1 MEGSGLTQVNDQYN
15 TQVMHCKIKICGQFD
30 LSIELESAIHLKEF
44 NFNLNV
50 QMFD

>member
-30 LSIELESAIHLKEF
+30 LSIELEVSNTSER
-44 NFNLNV
+44 V
-50 QMFD
+50 QL